1 MVPRLRSSSRIS
13 RAPARRLA
21 SLGALT
27 LAWCLAASAHA
38 GPSAADKK
46 AADAL
51 FEEGRAHVEA
61 GEFLLGCPKLL
72 ASYKLDPTVG
82 TLLNLADCHQRAGQT
97 ATAYEKFQ
105 AAAELAKKLGR
116 ADREKT
122 ARDRLDLLEPQL
134 TKLALEL
141 KEPGDVTITLDGT
154 PISRQDAQAP
164 IRVDPGAHTLFVA
177 APDRKPFSVTLE
189 AKEPGKTYPVVVPA
203 LTREGEEPPVVA
215 PKPKVPPPEEPAPSN
230 ARRTTGFVVGGIG
243 LVLAGVGG
251 YFGLRTFSS
260 WSDSQARCNDK
271 GCDREGVDL
280 ATDAKTSGFL
290 STIGLAAGGVA
301 FATGL
306 VLVLTA
312 PSAKTGANRIGKPN
326 ARLTP
331 SVGPG
336 AVGLSLGGTF

>member
-1 MVPRLRSSSRIS
+1 MSPRLRPRLHLL
-13 RAPARRLA
+13 APLA
-21 SLGALT
+21 ALT
-27 LAWCLAASAHA
+27 LAWSLASPAHA
-38 GPSAADKK
+38 GPTAADKR

-72 ASYKLDPTVG
+72 ASFKLDPTVG

-122 ARDRLDLLEPQL
+122 AKDRLALLEPQL
-134 TKLALEL
+134 TKLAIEL
-141 KEPGDVTITLDGT
+141 KEADEVSITLDGS
-154 PISRQDAQAP
+154 PITRDGAQTVL
-164 IRVDPGAHTLFVA
+164 RVDPGPHTLFVA
-177 APDRKPFSVTLE
+177 APGRKPFSVTLE

-203 LTREGEEPPVVA
+203 LVREGEEPPVVA
-215 PKPKVPPPEEPAPSN
+215 ATPKVAPHPEPAPSN
-230 ARRTTGFVVGGIG
+230 TRRTVGFVVGGLG

-260 WSDSQARCNDK
+260 WSDSEARCNDK
-271 GCDREGVDL
+271 GCDREGIDL
-280 ATDAKTSGFL
+280 ASDAKTSGYL

-312 PSAKTGANRIGKPN
+312 PGAKKTTTKAQLIPR
-326 ARLTP
+326 A
-331 SVGPG
+331 GPG
-336 AVGLSLGGTF
+336 SVGLSLGGTF

>member
-1 MVPRLRSSSRIS
+1 MLSRLRPRSG
-13 RAPARRLA
+13 PARRFAPLA
-21 SLGALT
+21 ALT
-27 LAWCLAASAHA
+27 LVWCLAATAHA
-38 GPSAADKK
+38 GPTAADKK

-72 ASYKLDPTVG
+72 ASFKLDPTVG

-122 ARDRLDLLEPQL
+122 ARDRLELLEPQL

-154 PISRQDAQAP
+154 PVSRQDAQSP
-164 IRVDPGAHTLFVA
+164 LRVDPGPHTLFVA
-177 APDRKPFSVTLE
+177 APDKKPFSVTLE
-189 AKEPGKTYPVVVPA
+189 AKEPGKTYPIVVPA
-203 LTREGEEPPVVA
+203 LAAEGEEPPIVA
-215 PKPKVPPPEEPAPSN
+215 PKAKVAPPAEPTPSN
-230 ARRTTGFVVGGIG
+230 SRRTTGFVVGGIG

-260 WSDSQARCNDK
+260 WSDSEARCNDK

-280 ATDAKTSGFL
+280 ASDAKTSGYL

-312 PSAKTGANRIGKPN
+312 PSAKKGSKSANRSQL
-326 ARLTP
+326 AP

-336 AVGLSLGGTF
+336 SVGLSLGGTF